1 MKPNS
6 VSSAGTKADSS
17 TQPNLQR
24 PAKLLPNPML
34 PAVALLECSHCS
46 NQIEEDY
53 YRERDNDIYCDNCYH
68 EQFEFTCPICEEY
81 CEEGKKPEECF
92 IYLHKEQ
99 DGYQPGFYNVKEF
112 PVTISDMF
120 SGWICDGALE
130 LASPT
135 KVYKHDKDE
144 EPCGYICKECFDKK
158 GLDEWHIKCHIKQAF
173 QKAFKPRK
181 FKNWKRIIVNVS
193 ETYYDVLKGNYG
205 DKKVKLVKDKT
216 KKLQELSVR
225 FEFKAV
231 STP

>member
-1 MKPNS
+1 MKNS
-6 VSSAGTKADSS
+6 EQKDECLTSSGNIANAV
-17 TQPNLQR
+17 
-24 PAKLLPNPML
+24 L
-34 PAVALLECSHCS
+34 PAVASLECCHCG

-53 YRERDNDIYCDNCYH
+53 YREKDNDIYCDNCYH

-99 DGYQPGFYNVKEF
+99 DGYQPGFYKVKEF

-120 SGWICDGALE
+120 SGWICEGALE

-144 EPCGYICKECFDKK
+144 EPSGYICKECFNKK
-158 GLDEWHIKCHIKQAF
+158 GLDEWHIKCHIRQAF

-193 ETYYDVLKGNYG
+193 ETYYEVLKGNYG
-205 DKKVKLVKDKT
+205 DKKVKLIKDSS
-216 KKLQELSVR
+216 KKVQELSVR
-225 FEFKAV
+225 FELEAV